1 MGENL
6 IYDYERLDDLQTK
19 TNLHLIQ
26 NPKWFCFGVD
36 AVLLSDFAAVTVKKN
51 ADVLDLCCGNGII
64 PLLLTEKTQA
74 RHITGLEIQ
83 RPVAEMAERSVKWN
97 GLQERVKICCG
108 DLKDA
113 EGVFGRDVFD
123 NITCNP
129 PYKENNGGLKNATD
143 SVTIA
148 RHEIFC
154 TLEDIIR
161 VSAKCL
167 KPYGKL
173 CMIHRPERLA
183 DIICLMREARIEPK
197 RLRFVH
203 PSPSKTATMILIE
216 GAKYGK
222 PKLFLESPLYIYNEA
237 GEYSEE
243 INRIYGRVNG

>member
-1 MGENL
+1 MKETL
-6 IYDYERLDDLQTK
+6 IHSYERLDDLQTK

-36 AVLLSDFAAVTVKKN
+36 AVLLADFAAKTVKVN
-51 ADVLDLCCGNGII
+51 AGVLDLCSGNGII
-64 PLLLTEKTQA
+64 PLLLTEKTRA
-74 RHITGLEIQ
+74 KNIVGLEIQ
-83 RPVAEMAERSVKWN
+83 EAVAEMANRSVKWN
-97 GLQERVKICCG
+97 ELEDRVRIECG
-108 DLKDA
+108 DLKNA
-113 EGVFGRDVFD
+113 EEIFGKESFD

-143 SVTIA
+143 TVTIA
-148 RHEIFC
+148 RHEICC

-173 CMIHRPERLA
+173 CMIHRPERLI

-216 GAKYGK
+216 GAKFGK
-222 PKLFLESPLYIYNEA
+222 PKLFLEPPLYVYDEN

-243 INRIYGRVNG
+243 INRIYGRTAE